1 MVIVCGV
8 LTGLNKGAFENCSGL
23 TSITIPD
30 SVKSIGESAF
40 KNCSKLTSI
49 TIPHGVTRIDSSV
62 FENCSGLISV
72 VIPDSV
78 TFINSSA
85 FSGCS
90 GITNITIPD
99 GVTSIGPSAFS
110 GCSGLKGVYITDI
123 EKWCKISFKNDVSN
137 PLYYAHNLYLNN
149 KLVTDFVIPDSITSI
164 SAYAFIGCSALK
176 GVYITDLEKWCEF
189 SFGDYSSNPLYY
201 AHNLYLNNQLVT
213 NLVIPE
219 SVTSIGAY
227 VFTGC
232 SGLTSVTIGN
242 NVTSIKDY
250 AFAYCSGLT
259 NITIPD
265 GVTSIGYRAFYNCSG
280 LTKIYYKGSE
290 SEWGTISIDF
300 YNEKLKNTTR
310 YYYSAE
316 KPTESGNYWHY
327 KENGEI
333 EEW

>member
-1 MVIVCGV
+1 M
-8 LTGLNKGAFENCSGL
+8 
-23 TSITIPD
+23 P
-30 SVKSIGESAF
+30 
-40 KNCSKLTSI
+40 
-49 TIPHGVTRIDSSV
+49 ID
-62 FENCSGLISV
+62 C
-72 VIPDSV
+72 
-78 TFINSSA
+78 
-85 FSGCS
+85 
-90 GITNITIPD
+90 
-99 GVTSIGPSAFS
+99 AFS

-213 NLVIPE
+213 NLVIPD

-227 VFTGC
+227 TFTGC

-250 AFAYCSGLT
+250 AFAYCSGIT

-300 YNEKLKNTTR
+300 YNEKLKNATR

-316 KPTESGNYWHY
+316 KPTASGNYWHY
-327 KENGEI
+327 NENGEI
-333 EEW
+333 EEC

>member
-1 MVIVCGV
+1 MLCFYFWHLRIGV
-8 LTGLNKGAFENCSGL
+8 LTRLSKG
-23 TSITIPD
+23 
-30 SVKSIGESAF
+30 
-40 KNCSKLTSI
+40 
-49 TIPHGVTRIDSSV
+49 
-62 FENCSGLISV
+62 
-72 VIPDSV
+72 
-78 TFINSSA
+78 A

-90 GITNITIPD
+90 GLTGVYITDIEKWCKILFENDVANPLYYAHNLYLSNKLVTDFVIPDSITSIGAYAFIGCSGLTSVTIPD

-213 NLVIPE
+213 DLVIPD

-227 VFTGC
+227 AFTGC
-232 SGLTSVTIGN
+232 SGLTSVTIPDG
-242 NVTSIKDY
+242 VTSIKDY

-265 GVTSIGYRAFYNCSG
+265 GVKSIGYRAFYNCSG

-300 YNEKLKNTTR
+300 YNEKLKNAAR

-316 KPTESGNYWHY
+316 KPTANGNYWHY
-327 KENGEI
+327 NENGEI